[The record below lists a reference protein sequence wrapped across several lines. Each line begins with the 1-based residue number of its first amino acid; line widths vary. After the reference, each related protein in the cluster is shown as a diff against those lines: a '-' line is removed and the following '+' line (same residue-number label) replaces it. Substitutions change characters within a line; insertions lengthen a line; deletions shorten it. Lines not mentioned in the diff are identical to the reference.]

1 MKGYKPMVQ
10 TRKLS
15 LAYEALATDIILS
28 DYFRNYDFETV
39 RINPVTG
46 RFKANLA
53 TIIQRS
59 QRRLNRRYSKG
70 I

>member
-1 MKGYKPMVQ
+1 MVK
-10 TRKLS
+10 TTKLS

-28 DYFRNYDFETV
+28 SYFADYDFETV
-39 RINPVTG
+39 RVNPITG

-53 TIIQRS
+53 MIVSRS